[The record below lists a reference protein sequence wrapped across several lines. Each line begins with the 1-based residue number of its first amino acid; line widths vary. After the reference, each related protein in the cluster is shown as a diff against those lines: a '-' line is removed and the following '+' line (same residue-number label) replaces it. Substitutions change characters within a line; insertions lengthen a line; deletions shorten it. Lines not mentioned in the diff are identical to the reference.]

1 MTASV
6 HTASNPR
13 QLTAVVVSNGLEGLR
28 ECFPS
33 GAICGDLVPEG
44 VCVDYNFQEVTADF
58 RLDLTGADLL
68 IVPNGS
74 DHVAMLG
81 VRDQVRAFL
90 DAGGAVFCFD
100 GWFTDWLPGHRW
112 RHDNSQA
119 TRDIRYRVATDRH
132 GLFDGIDLDPFIFH
146 HGISGWWACGFIEPA
161 AGADVLLEDTWGR
174 AMVVLDETTTPGL
187 LALTASGPL
196 AGALTDDVGGPA
208 LVPLYHRLLHRVADH
223 RAQLDACPGDQ
234 VSTRP
239 VAEAVADST
248 TGSPAARIGVLFN
261 GVWSQYAFATAPKY
275 RDLYEL
281 VYVHDLSYQR
291 IRHLDALVVPFQSHQ
306 PAISARREAIYR
318 FLADG
323 KKVAVFGDSDSEWID
338 ATWESRPV
346 DNYWWVTDPT
356 SPPISDTD
364 DSHPV
369 YAGLIPRHACW
380 HVHGVYTRVPADARV
395 IQRNEEGEPITWQS
409 EAHGG
414 TLFAS
419 TLDPI
424 VEHGIQQIRHLDN
437 YCDRLT
443 TWLCG
448 TTPAGAFALDPA
460 VYGVDRLAR
469 VAGG

>member
-1 MTASV
+1 MTAALESSSA
-6 HTASNPR
+6 TR
-13 QLTAVVVSNGLEGLR
+13 LTAVVVANGLEGLR
-28 ECFPS
+28 ECFPCY
-33 GAICGDLVPEG
+33 GIPAAAGGQTLQ
-44 VCVDYNFQEVTADF
+44 VDYRFQEVEAGF

-100 GWFTDWLPGHRW
+100 GWFTDWVPGHRW
-112 RHDNSQA
+112 RHDNSKA

-146 HGISGWWACGFIEPA
+146 HGISGWWACGAIEPA
-161 AGADVLLEDTWGR
+161 GGADVLLEDTWGR

-208 LVPLYHRLLHRVADH
+208 LVPLYHRLLHRVAAH
-223 RAQLDACPGDQ
+223 RARLDHCPGDQ
-234 VSTRP
+234 VPSRP
-239 VAEAVADST
+239 ARDGASDTDPSARINHD
-248 TGSPAARIGVLFN
+248 ARIGVLFN

-275 RDLYEL
+275 RGLYDL
-281 VYVHDLSYQR
+281 VYVHDLSYER

-306 PAISARREAIYR
+306 PAITARREAIYR

-323 KKVAVFGDSDSEWID
+323 KKVAVFGDSDSDWID

-364 DSHPV
+364 YSHPV
-369 YAGLIPRHACW
+369 YTGLIPRHACW
-380 HVHGVYTRVPADARV
+380 HVHGVYTQVPAEARV
-395 IQRNEEGEPITWQS
+395 IQRNEEGESITWQT

-414 TLFAS
+414 VLFAS

-443 TWLCG
+443 AWLCG
-448 TTPAGAFALDPA
+448 TTPGGAFALDPA
-460 VYGVDRLAR
+460 VYGVDRLAL
-469 VAGG
+469 